1 MTDFNQEIRQKVFD
15 NVVGT
20 VERKLYDPGL
30 NGVDW
35 RGTAAA
41 HRESIISAESSEDFE
56 SRMNDMVRELH
67 VSHAGFFSEKRP
79 LAAAKIAIGATFHN
93 GGSHWIFQDVHPG
106 GPAHAARVQPGDTLL
121 AVAGAES
128 IPPKMPIFAL
138 GEAVRVDIERR
149 NGKHETVQIHVPV
162 SKKKN
167 RPLVELQPASWTKL
181 PEGIGYLKITMFPGM
196 VGIDLARDVDRAVK
210 ELHAEQL
217 IIDLRGN
224 SGGGMGCLRVMSY
237 LTPSR
242 LPVGYSVTR
251 KDMDQPRFDKN
262 RLPQFDRIPDRKMGL
277 IPLMFRFALHGR
289 SVAVFT
295 EAKGPQPFQGRVV
308 ILVNEH
314 SASSAEMIT
323 AFAAENRLGT
333 VVGRRTAGRLLGG
346 NSFKVGHGYRI
357 ALPVVAYRTWL
368 GAKLE
373 GKGIEP
379 DVVAPFSPEPLQD
392 GVDTQLRA
400 AVEALSNGTSHR
412 TRTGAV
418 IQPPASRLE
427 ART

>member
-1 MTDFNQEIRQKVFD
+1 M
-15 NVVGT
+15 GT

-41 HRESIISAESSEDFE
+41 HRESIISAESREDFE

-106 GPAHAARVQPGDTLL
+106 GPAHAAGVQPGDTLL

-149 NGKHETVQIHVPV
+149 NGKRETVQITCRYRKRRTVRSSNCSPPV
-162 SKKKN
+162 G
-167 RPLVELQPASWTKL
+167 RRL

-196 VGIDLARDVDRAVK
+196 VGIDLARDIDRAVR
-210 ELHAEQL
+210 ELDAEEL

-237 LTPSR
+237 LTPGR

-251 KDMDQPRFDKN
+251 KDMDRPQFDKS
-262 RLPQFDRIPDRKMGL
+262 RLPQFDRIPDRKAGL
-277 IPLMFRFALHGR
+277 VPLMFRFALHGR

-295 EAKGPQPFQGRVV
+295 EGKGPQRFQGRVV

-314 SASSAEMIT
+314 TASSSEMIT

-333 VVGRRTAGRLLGG
+333 VVGSRTAGRLLGG

-368 GAKLE
+368 DAKLE
-373 GKGIEP
+373 GKGIDP
-379 DVVAPFSPEPLQD
+379 DVAAPFSPEPLRD
-392 GVDTQLRA
+392 GLDTQLRA
-400 AVEALSNGTSHR
+400 AVATLSNGAAQR

-418 IQPPASRLE
+418 IQPQPSRLE